1 MNTSN
6 SSETPWPEETAA
18 CKWYTISIYILV
30 TGLILVCI
38 FGNSLSFYVWKKV
51 GVKHGSSSCNILF
64 MVLAVSDTLMN
75 IVIFLDIAL
84 PFFIFYFST
93 GYNYY
98 NDFIFA
104 HMDKYMWPFAR
115 VANQVTKWITSLL
128 TIHRY
133 AVLHFPFSTK
143 THKLTS
149 LKSTRWQ
156 VSMMIILSVLFNISS
171 FFYFDIEVT
180 NDGNKTY
187 ANIQRSSLY
196 VNDIYNIII
205 YNDIYNITHFSIG
218 AVLTVSILLL
228 CIILTYK
235 IIRLLAKAQAARASM
250 VTGAPINK
258 EREITV
264 ALVIVVSI
272 FIICEMVICIHNIVI
287 MVDPNRPN
295 WCGTILY
302 YIADI
307 VMLAAVL
314 NSSVNGFVYGSCSS
328 QFRNELPM
336 WLQKPCNCRCEQV
349 EQTEQLPAQAVATIT
364 RSSTVTITESTQ
376 I

>member
-6 SSETPWPEETAA
+6 SSETPWPEETPA
-18 CKWYTISIYILV
+18 CKWYTIFIYILI

-51 GVKHGSSSCNILF
+51 GVKYGSSSCNILF
-64 MVLAVSDTLMN
+64 MVRAVSDTLMN

-84 PFFIFYFST
+84 PIFIFYFTT

-98 NDFIFA
+98 NDFIYA

-149 LKSTRWQ
+149 FKSTRWQ
-156 VSMMIILSVLFNISS
+156 VSGLIILSILFHISS
-171 FFYFDIEVT
+171 FFYFDIEVI
-180 NDGNKTY
+180 NDGNKAY
-187 ANIQRSSLY
+187 ANIQFSSLY
-196 VNDIYNIII
+196 VNDM
-205 YNDIYNITHFSIG
+205 YNITSFSIG

-235 IIRLLAKAQAARASM
+235 IIKLLMKAQTARANM
-250 VTGAPINK
+250 VRGAPNNK
-258 EREITV
+258 EKEITV
-264 ALVIVVSI
+264 ALIIVVSI
-272 FIICEMVICIHNIVI
+272 FIICEIVINIHNFVI
-287 MVDPNRPN
+287 MVDPHRPN

-307 VMLAAVL
+307 VMVAAVL
-314 NSSVNGFVYGSCSS
+314 NSSVNVFVYGACSS
-328 QFRNELPM
+328 QFRNELPT
-336 WLQKPCNCRCEQV
+336 WLQKLCCSCKPGRV
-349 EQTEQLPAQAVATIT
+349 KQTEQLPAQATIT
-364 RSSTVTITESTQ
+364 RSSTGTITESTQ